1 MNNQFKLQINSIFK
15 SRTNEKHEIRIFHL
29 SNSFIYLFFFQFPRK
44 HVPIH
49 SKNSNYFT
57 NFPIIRVSLIIQK
70 KIPPF
75 NSQDF
80 EEPFTSP
87 RSISRNTSQ
96 DPRISISIISHPS
109 ISKNT
114 SRPKITNNF
123 HFFQPRITFLDPRE
137 TQVSRPTQ
145 TPSIIKTAA
154 SNRFPAEGKKTSC
167 GNRTSLDT
175 RLIDDLSRLF
185 LCPET
190 LRIPSEKLRRLD
202 GIRSWKSGRL
212 REII

>member
-29 SNSFIYLFFFQFPRK
+29 SNSFIFFFFSNFHENTYQSIRK
-44 HVPIH
+44 IRITSQTFQLSASLLS
-49 SKNSNYFT
+49 SK
-57 NFPIIRVSLIIQK
+57 K
-70 KIPPF
+70 KF
-75 NSQDF
+75 LNSQDF
-80 EEPFTSP
+80 EEPFHIP
-87 RSISRNTSQ
+87 PFHFQKHISRSANINIHHLSSFHFQKHVPAQ
-96 DPRISISIISHPS
+96 DHA
-109 ISKNT
+109 
-114 SRPKITNNF
+114 NNF
-123 HFFQPRITFLDPRE
+123 HSFQPRITFLDPRE

-175 RLIDDLSRLF
+175 RLIDDLSRPF